1 MQQKELC
8 LPNFLYSLFCI
19 FCLLLHILYVFART
33 VCFAYTLCFCIFGMQ
48 SRICKNIQNMQNM
61 HIYMH
66 KYAQIY
72 HTCKICTICKICKIC
87 KICTNI
93 SYMQKYAKSYLAAG
107 AHGALLMA
115 HRSWRT
121 NMHKY
126 TKYAKYAKS
135 YRAPLRAR
143 HVPRNFACLL
153 FCIAFFAYFV
163 CFCI

>member
-1 MQQKELC
+1 
-8 LPNFLYSLFCI
+8 
-19 FCLLLHILYVFART
+19 
-33 VCFAYTLCFCIFGMQ
+33 
-48 SRICKNIQNMQNM
+48 
-61 HIYMH
+61 
-66 KYAQIY
+66 
-72 HTCKICTICKICKIC
+72 
-87 KICTNI
+87 
-93 SYMQKYAKSYLAAG
+93 MQKYAKSYLAAG

-126 TKYAKYAKS
+126 TIYPKYAKS
-135 YRAPLRAR
+135 YRAPLRSR